1 MSKNEETLLINI
13 EAIRAAAGNAKRLQD
28 IVIEAPTV
36 DPKDLSCDDQIFGI
50 VLNPVN
56 DKLKGK
62 VTPDT
67 TCYPA
72 VQAVLIDTLSTR
84 AKPGFL
90 TVNGTIDLPKEGGGR
105 LNKLENAYFANND
118 DAKSVCRTIAEVQHD
133 RSLAIQAEE
142 KQNSDFLAELIK
154 NDRF

>member
-1 MSKNEETLLINI
+1 MDKKSTIELNI
-13 EAIRAAAGNAKRLQD
+13 EAIRAAAGNSKKLQD

-90 TVNGTIDLPKEGGGR
+90 TVNGTIDLPKEGGGK
-105 LNKLENAYFANND
+105 LTKLENSYFASNE
-118 DAKSVCRTIAEVQHD
+118 DAKSVCRTIAE
-133 RSLAIQAEE
+133 E
-142 KQNSDFLAELIK
+142 NSDFLANLIAK
-154 NDRF
+154 DRF